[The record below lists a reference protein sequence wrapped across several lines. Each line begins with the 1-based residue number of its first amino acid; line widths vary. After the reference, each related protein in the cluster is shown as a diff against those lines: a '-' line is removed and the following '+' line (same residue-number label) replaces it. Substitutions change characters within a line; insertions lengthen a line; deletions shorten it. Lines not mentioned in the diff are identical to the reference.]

1 MRSSSWNY
9 SQFRLLSISIAFI
22 FDPSKLRPKRVAS
35 TFRLSS
41 LDLKIAP
48 FLSNRAISQTNKL
61 FKTKPIEHQSSIPAS
76 SAKLFATFS
85 LIYKKFLSNRPVCS
99 ISSFVF
105 KLHCKSPFQAFFH
118 CKSPS
123 FDQPKFWVSNAK
135 CMFKCIKGGNYQ
147 NEDYQCSFVSFKFSS
162 FSTVDS
168 VELRV
173 TSTHFDWVAL
183 TQTNRTQR
191 AKSKIKLRR
200 EIKRKRTYI

>member
-105 KLHCKSPFQAFFH
+105 KLHCKSPFQAFFIANLQV
-118 CKSPS
+118 SINPS
-123 FDQPKFWVSNAK
+123 SESQTPSVCSSVLKVVI
-135 CMFKCIKGGNYQ
+135 IKMRIIN
-147 NEDYQCSFVSFKFSS
+147 V
-162 FSTVDS
+162 
-168 VELRV
+168 L
-173 TSTHFDWVAL
+173 L
-183 TQTNRTQR
+183 
-191 AKSKIKLRR
+191 
-200 EIKRKRTYI
+200 